1 MQINDGYFDINIIQL
16 NIQEINRFLH
26 YNYIKTKK

>member
-26 YNYIKTKK
+26 LHYIKTKK